1 MTLLR
6 PHDEALILPTSQ
18 CDDVSAVAPCPPGAP
33 HRRIISALVA
43 LVGLLIWAS
52 SISPQVMTFAPQLA
66 SISVASSHWIS
77 SATTLLRSGQPPSGQ
92 PSGAALGSV
101 HAPKVCSSQ
110 DASAFGSNLVIPAT
124 TWVCGDALAVG
135 GNLTVEGRVQG
146 TAQAIGG
153 NVTISGEVD
162 GNVTALGGDITV
174 QSGALTRGRLDA
186 VGGHVIIAPGATTQT
201 PAPSMTNNWYGGH
214 TPPTSFHQLAPEAS
228 SFWLGLLFW
237 VSAAI
242 GLTVFVPEAVGHVR
256 YTIARRFL
264 LSGFSGAVIGFVG
277 ALLGAALFLTCLGI
291 PVTLAIALAMWLA
304 WVIGTVAFGSWLGA
318 SLLRGL
324 RHDHEP
330 SLMASTLLGVIL
342 LSLLK
347 ALPIAGVVVSVIVG
361 CVALGAA
368 TLTLLSARRVSYAR
382 LRW

>member
-1 MTLLR
+1 M
-6 PHDEALILPTSQ
+6 
-18 CDDVSAVAPCPPGAP
+18 
-33 HRRIISALVA
+33 ISALLA
-43 LVGLLIWAS
+43 LVGLLVWAAS
-52 SISPQVMTFAPQLA
+52 ASPQVVAFAPQFA
-66 SISVASSHWIS
+66 SLSSSTTRWLS
-77 SATTLLRSGQPPSGQ
+77 GDATLIRSGPPPSGQ

-101 HAPKVCSSQ
+101 NAPKACSSQ

-135 GNLTVEGRVQG
+135 GNVTVEGHVQG
-146 TAQAIGG
+146 AAQAIGG

-162 GNVTALGGDITV
+162 GDVTAVGGNITV
-174 QSGALTRGRLDA
+174 QAGAITRGRLDA
-186 VGGHVIIAPGATTQT
+186 VGGHVTVAPGATTQA
-201 PAPSMTNNWYGGH
+201 PAPSMTDNWYGH
-214 TPPTSFHQLAPEAS
+214 APPTSFHLLAPEAS

-242 GLTVFVPEAVGHVR
+242 GLTAFVPEAVGHVR

-264 LSGFSGAVIGFVG
+264 LSGVSGALVGVVG
-277 ALLGAALFLTCLGI
+277 ALLGAVLFLTCLGI

-318 SLLRGL
+318 SLLRGM

-330 SLMASTLLGVIL
+330 PLMASTVLGVIL

-347 ALPIAGVVVSVIVG
+347 ALPVAGIVVSVVVG
-361 CVALGAA
+361 CVALGAT